1 MPPKA
6 RRPAARV
13 EARRRGGLR
22 RPAGP
27 RAGERDA
34 DPGGDPSGL
43 GARGEAEFDVAG
55 FERGVESEGYKVPL
69 RLWKKGL
76 KVLVTEGLYWEE
88 KVKVAGL
95 VDHVSF
101 NGEVTT
107 LWLDLRGS
115 QSEALVKWR
124 GLHPKKLLEVD
135 LCRPGCLQQ
144 SKDGLLHAQ
153 KIRVW
158 LPEVEEAWMTNLEG
172 MDRGDKDE
180 LEALRRRAGGLEE
193 PPGVAPKVGEAIPDG
208 SSSEGDRKKKKKRSG
223 KKKKKEK
230 VRAQGSK
237 PLKDLFEKTGL
248 DPDPI
253 LRKKLLKQ
261 AKKIARKRNRRSSS
275 SGSSSSSS
283 EDSSIGEAGT
293 SGIFGHEVRVMSV
306 WNKTPGCLTQVTLD
320 HMQRALVQQ
329 TGQPWEL
336 DRGSLP
342 PVFSQYWRSVLDA
355 RASRPMS
362 REMQTLS
369 YVLDLLLQGRAAA
382 ACDVATQRLK
392 SLEQTSTGGDFRI
405 SQRQELVPAE
415 MASMSSTVETLEA
428 SRLQREE
435 VKARAAGKG
444 WDRRYGKGDADSWEV
459 KGKYKKGDNP
469 KGKGK
474 GHKGDGRKGDGK
486 KGEEEKEKKQ

>member
-1 MPPKA
+1 M
-6 RRPAARV
+6 
-13 EARRRGGLR
+13 
-22 RPAGP
+22 
-27 RAGERDA
+27 
-34 DPGGDPSGL
+34 
-43 GARGEAEFDVAG
+43 
-55 FERGVESEGYKVPL
+55 
-69 RLWKKGL
+69 
-76 KVLVTEGLYWEE
+76 
-88 KVKVAGL
+88 
-95 VDHVSF
+95 
-101 NGEVTT
+101 
-107 LWLDLRGS
+107 
-115 QSEALVKWR
+115 
-124 GLHPKKLLEVD
+124 
-135 LCRPGCLQQ
+135 
-144 SKDGLLHAQ
+144 
-153 KIRVW
+153 
-158 LPEVEEAWMTNLEG
+158 
-172 MDRGDKDE
+172 
-180 LEALRRRAGGLEE
+180 
-193 PPGVAPKVGEAIPDG
+193 
-208 SSSEGDRKKKKKRSG
+208 
-223 KKKKKEK
+223 
-230 VRAQGSK
+230 
-237 PLKDLFEKTGL
+237 
-248 DPDPI
+248 
-253 LRKKLLKQ
+253 
-261 AKKIARKRNRRSSS
+261 
-275 SGSSSSSS
+275 
-283 EDSSIGEAGT
+283 
-293 SGIFGHEVRVMSV
+293 
-306 WNKTPGCLTQVTLD
+306 
-320 HMQRALVQQ
+320 QQ